1 MIILFGIQYEN
12 VCCTIYC
19 NVMWHG
25 VIPIPRYNMIIQIC
39 TLQNVCTIR
48 QKLQGHTN
56 SLTTLVAAKHQRQ

>member
-48 QKLQGHTN
+48 QK
-56 SLTTLVAAKHQRQ
+56 